1 VTEPALVATVVP
13 KLGIQSTAK
22 VVALQVVLAVL
33 GSGAIAG
40 FVASVVYQG
49 SDGTSPMSWGTIGV
63 AIVVAAVAALA
74 AARLPATGISRV
86 VDWMARRPGG
96 IAAAVTV
103 GVVLRLVVA
112 LVLSPQP
119 ASDGATYLALAGRLA
134 EGGAYVSD
142 GRLAYWPPG
151 LPLALAPLL
160 WIGLPKPM
168 AVLALGVGAFV
179 VAAIGLARVVAAAGR
194 PERAGAAVWIL
205 ALWPSHVLC
214 AGLPE
219 KELIVVALMPW
230 IVDRAIAAYRGSLGA
245 AVAAGVLTGL
255 AVLVQ
260 PSLQLLA
267 VAGALLALLLCRR
280 DRLRVVA
287 PVTAA
292 ILAMVA
298 VVAPWTVRNVMAL
311 GAPVFVSTNG
321 GDVLYRANNELAT
334 GAYRAS
340 GAVDLSH
347 LDELSADRESKRLA
361 VEWIIS
367 NPAGFVQL
375 GAAKALMFLG
385 EDSYGAYAVF
395 QRGKVEVGRT
405 TYLVIKAATALPW
418 LVLWYGT
425 LALALQRRTWER
437 HVDAD
442 ALAFVVLPV
451 VYLLAIH
458 SVFESGPKYH
468 FPVLALA
475 IAAFAIVSAS
485 TGDRARQLRYAA
497 RRSEAGA

>member
-1 VTEPALVATVVP
+1 VAVQTALTL
-13 KLGIQSTAK
+13 LGAG
-22 VVALQVVLAVL
+22 VM
-33 GSGAIAG
+33 AG
-40 FVASVVYQG
+40 FVASVWYQR
-49 SDGTSPMSWGTIGV
+49 SDGTSPMSWAAIGV
-63 AIVVAAVAALA
+63 AVVVGAIAALM
-74 AARLPATGISRV
+74 AARLPAAGLSSV
-86 VDWMARRPGG
+86 VDRIGRLPGG
-96 IAAAVTV
+96 IAAAVAA
-103 GVVLRLVVA
+103 GVVLRLALA

-119 ASDGATYLALAGRLA
+119 ASDGATYLALASRLA

-160 WIGLPKPM
+160 WIGLPRPA
-168 AVLALGVGAFV
+168 AVLALGIGAFV
-179 VAAIGLARVVAAAGR
+179 VAALGLARVVAAAGR
-194 PERAGAAVWIL
+194 PERASAAVWVL

-219 KELIVVALMPW
+219 KELLVVALMPW

-260 PSLQLLA
+260 PSLQLLP

-280 DRLRVVA
+280 GRFRVVV
-287 PVTAA
+287 PVIAA
-292 ILAMVA
+292 TLAMVA
-298 VVAPWTVRNVMAL
+298 VVAPWTLRNIVTL
-311 GAPVFVSTNG
+311 GVPVFVSTNG

-334 GAYRAS
+334 GAYRPS

-347 LDELSADRESKRLA
+347 LDELSLDRESRRLA
-361 VEWIIS
+361 VEWITS

-375 GAAKALMFLG
+375 SAAKALLFLG
-385 EDSYGAYAVF
+385 EDSYGAFAVF
-395 QRGKVEVGRT
+395 QRGDVEVGRT
-405 TYLVIKAATALPW
+405 AYLAIKAATALPW
-418 LVLWYGT
+418 LVLWYAM
-425 LALALQRRTWER
+425 LALALQRRVWEH

-442 ALAFVVLPV
+442 ALAFVVLPI

-485 TGDRARQLRYAA
+485 TGDRARQSRHAA
-497 RRSEAGA
+497 RRSEARA

>member
-1 VTEPALVATVVP
+1 MLLADRSSAVRQQAGAGLLVAQVALALVGA
-13 KLGIQSTAK
+13 
-22 VVALQVVLAVL
+22 
-33 GSGAIAG
+33 GAIAG
-40 FVASVVYQG
+40 FVASVWYQR
-49 SDGTSPMSWGTIGV
+49 SDGTSPMSWGTISV
-63 AIVVAAVAALA
+63 AIAVGGAAALT
-74 AARLPATGISRV
+74 AARLPSTAVSSFLDRIGRL
-86 VDWMARRPGG
+86 PGG
-96 IAAAVTV
+96 IAAAVVV
-103 GVVLRLVVA
+103 GVVLRLLLA
-112 LVLSPQP
+112 LALAPQP
-119 ASDGATYLALAGRLA
+119 ASDGATYLALASRLA
-134 EGGAYVSD
+134 EGDAYVSD

-160 WIGLPKPM
+160 WIGLPKPV
-168 AVLALGVGAFV
+168 AVLALGLGAFI
-179 VAAIGLARVVAAAGR
+179 VAALGLARVVASAGR
-194 PERAGAAVWIL
+194 PERASAAVWVL
-205 ALWPSHVLC
+205 ALWPPYVLC

-219 KELIVVALMPW
+219 KELLVVALMPW

-245 AVAAGVLTGL
+245 AVTAGVLTGL

-260 PSLQLLA
+260 PSLQLLP

-280 DRLRVVA
+280 HGLRVV
-287 PVTAA
+287 VMLVAA

-298 VVAPWTVRNVMAL
+298 VVTPWTVRNVVTL
-311 GAPVFVSTNG
+311 GVPVFVSTNG

-334 GAYRAS
+334 GAYRPS
-340 GAVDLSH
+340 GAVDLRH
-347 LDELSADRESKRLA
+347 LDELSLDRESKRLA
-361 VEWIIS
+361 VEWITS

-418 LVLWYGT
+418 LVLWCAT
-425 LALALQRRTWER
+425 LALALQRRNWER

-451 VYLLAIH
+451 VYLLVIH

-475 IAAFAIVSAS
+475 IAAFAIVSPS
-485 TGDRARQLRYAA
+485 TADRSRRSRPAARQSETAA
-497 RRSEAGA
+497 

>member
-1 VTEPALVATVVP
+1 V
-13 KLGIQSTAK
+13 
-22 VVALQVVLAVL
+22 
-33 GSGAIAG
+33 
-40 FVASVVYQG
+40 
-49 SDGTSPMSWGTIGV
+49 
-63 AIVVAAVAALA
+63 
-74 AARLPATGISRV
+74 
-86 VDWMARRPGG
+86 
-96 IAAAVTV
+96 
-103 GVVLRLVVA
+103 
-112 LVLSPQP
+112 
-119 ASDGATYLALAGRLA
+119 
-134 EGGAYVSD
+134 
-142 GRLAYWPPG
+142 
-151 LPLALAPLL
+151 
-160 WIGLPKPM
+160 
-168 AVLALGVGAFV
+168 
-179 VAAIGLARVVAAAGR
+179 
-194 PERAGAAVWIL
+194 L

-219 KELIVVALMPW
+219 KELLVVALMPW

-245 AVAAGVLTGL
+245 AVVAGVLTGL

-260 PSLQLLA
+260 PSLQLLP

-280 DRLRVVA
+280 DRLRVVV
-287 PVTAA
+287 PVIAA
-292 ILAMVA
+292 TLAMVA
-298 VVAPWTVRNVMAL
+298 VVAPWTLRNAMTL
-311 GAPVFVSTNG
+311 GVPVFVSTNG

-334 GAYRAS
+334 GAYRPS

-347 LDELSADRESKRLA
+347 LDELSLDRESKRLA
-361 VEWIIS
+361 VEWITS

-395 QRGKVEVGRT
+395 QRGQVEVGRT

-418 LVLWYGT
+418 LVLWYAT

-485 TGDRARQLRYAA
+485 TDDRVRQSRHAA
-497 RRSEAGA
+497 RRSEAGV